1 MVGQRGGAVLAP
13 EVGGGTTILVDAGTA
28 LSWVRHCPSHLVCT
42 EFLIL
47 TTTLSPSLLCEQG
60 NGYPKRVSNL

>member
-1 MVGQRGGAVLAP
+1 MVGQRGGAVLALK
-13 EVGGGTTILVDAGTA
+13 VGGGTTILVDTGTG
-28 LSWVRHCPSHLVCT
+28 LSRVRHCSSHLVCT

-47 TTTLSPSLLCEQG
+47 TTTLLCEQG